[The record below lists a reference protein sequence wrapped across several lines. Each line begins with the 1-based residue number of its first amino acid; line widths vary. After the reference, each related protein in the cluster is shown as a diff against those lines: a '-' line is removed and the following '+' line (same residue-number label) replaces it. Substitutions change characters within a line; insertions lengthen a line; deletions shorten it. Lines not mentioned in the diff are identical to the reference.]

1 MAEAIPHD
9 GRGDLRR
16 DRAWRAP
23 IGNQGK
29 AVDPGFAPKERDVII
44 ERGKSVTFP
53 CDPTM
58 ELVPPTFNYDVLRNL
73 SAELHLTVKYS
84 VHAIF

>member
-16 DRAWRAP
+16 DRAWRAL

-29 AVDPGFAPKERDVII
+29 AVDPGFVPKEQDVII
-44 ERGKSVTFP
+44 E
-53 CDPTM
+53 
-58 ELVPPTFNYDVLRNL
+58 NL
-73 SAELHLTVKYS
+73 SLFL
-84 VHAIF
+84 AIRPWS

>member
-1 MAEAIPHD
+1 MTVGGICGGTGHGERLSETKERRLIPD
-9 GRGDLRR
+9 
-16 DRAWRAP
+16 
-23 IGNQGK
+23 
-29 AVDPGFAPKERDVII
+29 FAPEERDVII